1 MDSGSRLR
9 ITMAG
14 MTTTRPRTTRQR
26 TAVAAVLGSVDEFRS
41 AQDIHGL
48 LRDRGDEVSLTTV
61 YRILA
66 DSADA
71 GDVDVLRTEGGE
83 SLYRRCSTAHHH
95 HLVCTDCGRT
105 VEISGT
111 AVEAWTNAMATE
123 NGFTEISHT
132 IEILGRCTDCTLRH
146 L

>member
-1 MDSGSRLR
+1 
-9 ITMAG
+9 
-14 MTTTRPRTTRQR
+14 MTTPRPRTTRQR
-26 TAVAAVLGSVDEFRS
+26 TAVSSVLSSVDEFRS
-41 AQDIHGL
+41 AQDIHSL

-66 DSADA
+66 DSAEA
-71 GDVDVLRTEGGE
+71 GEVDVLRNDGGE

-95 HLVCTDCGRT
+95 HLVCADCGRT
-105 VEISGT
+105 VEISGS

-132 IEILGRCTDCTLRH
+132 IEILGRCADCTALHRTG
-146 L
+146 